1 MPGDVQNRI
10 LHRELRTNRY
20 REQWIPPGAGA
31 KAVAT
36 RGSRFDGGIIPDK
49 RLAGD
54 WMTLEEGL

>member
-36 RGSRFDGGIIPDK
+36 RGSRFKRGGLFLIDGLLVI
-49 RLAGD
+49 
-54 WMTLEEGL
+54 